1 MKAWWNAPA
10 ASGKR
15 ETVSNIKKKSAP
27 SGIEPGMLM
36 RLLDSVIL
44 IDHLNGVGA
53 AKKFVLALNPEETA
67 ISVIT
72 RAEILVGV
80 DSEDEDL
87 VKAFLEQ
94 FHLLIIDKPIADL
107 AAFLRKS
114 EKLKLPD
121 AFQAALCVYHKIN
134 LVTRNSEDFNPSKHK
149 FVEIPYEI

>member
-1 MKAWWNAPA
+1 
-10 ASGKR
+10 
-15 ETVSNIKKKSAP
+15 
-27 SGIEPGMLM
+27 MLI

-53 AKKFVLALNPEETA
+53 AKEFVLSLNPEETA

-80 DSEDEDL
+80 DSKDEDL

-94 FHLLIIDKPIADL
+94 FHHLIIDKPIADL
-107 AAFLRKS
+107 AASLRKI

-121 AFQAALCVYHKIN
+121 AFQAALCVYHKIK
-134 LVTRNSEDFNPSKHK
+134 LVTRNTRDFNPGKHK
-149 FVEIPYEI
+149 FVEIPYKI